1 MGGTVTAVLF
11 DDAASSADVERSLIG
26 GPRRWRV

>member
-11 DDAASSADVERSLIG
+11 DEATSSADVERSLIG
-26 GPRRWRV
+26 GPRR